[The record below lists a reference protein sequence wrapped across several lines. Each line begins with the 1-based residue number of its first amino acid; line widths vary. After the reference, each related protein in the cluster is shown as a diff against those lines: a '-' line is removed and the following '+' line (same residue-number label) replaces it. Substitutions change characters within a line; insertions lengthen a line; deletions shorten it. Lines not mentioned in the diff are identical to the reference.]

1 MFSFRSDKTG
11 FFVTVILLALLA
23 AAVAL
28 TIWVAVLDDWEAHKW
43 VVKVIW
49 AVWWVLCIATVLVRV
64 SVFRWQRRRDER
76 ARLLKQQPSA
86 DGAAAEK
93 GQGVARKD
101 E

>member
-11 FFVTVILLALLA
+11 FFVTIVLLALLA

-28 TIWVAVLDDWEAHKW
+28 TVWVAVLGDWEAHKW

-49 AVWWVLCIATVLVRV
+49 TVWWVLCIVTVLVRV

-76 ARLLKQQPSA
+76 ARQQQTPSA
-86 DGAAAEK
+86 DGAAAETR
-93 GQGVARKD
+93 QGVARKD

>member
-11 FFVTVILLALLA
+11 FFVTIVLLALLV

-28 TIWVAVLDDWEAHKW
+28 TVVFLALEAHLW
-43 VVKVIW
+43 VLKVIW
-49 AVWWVLCIATVLVRV
+49 TAWWVLCIVTVLVRV

-76 ARLLKQQPSA
+76 VRQQQQPSA

-93 GQGVARKD
+93 RQGTARKD

>member
-11 FFVTVILLALLA
+11 FFVTIILLALLVA
-23 AAVAL
+23 AGAL
-28 TIWVAVLDDWEAHKW
+28 SVVFLALKADWWVQ
-43 VVKVIW
+43 KVIW
-49 AVWWVLCIATVLVRV
+49 SAFWVLCIVTVLVRV

-76 ARLLKQQPSA
+76 ARRQQTPSA

-93 GQGVARKD
+93 RQGAARKD

>member
-11 FFVTVILLALLA
+11 FFVTIILLALLV

-28 TIWVAVLDDWEAHKW
+28 TVWVAVLGDWEAHKW
-43 VVKVIW
+43 IVKVIW
-49 AVWWVLCIATVLVRV
+49 AAWWVLCIVTVLVRV

-76 ARLLKQQPSA
+76 ARQQQTPSA

-93 GQGVARKD
+93 RQGVARKD

>member
-11 FFVTVILLALLA
+11 FFVTIILLALLV

-28 TIWVAVLDDWEAHKW
+28 SVVFLALQADWWVQ
-43 VVKVIW
+43 KVIW
-49 AVWWVLCIATVLVRV
+49 SAFWVLCIVTVLVRV

-76 ARLLKQQPSA
+76 ARQQQQQPSA
-86 DGAAAEK
+86 DGAAAENR
-93 GQGVARKD
+93 QGAAPKD

>member
-11 FFVTVILLALLA
+11 FFVTIILLALLV

-28 TIWVAVLDDWEAHKW
+28 TVVFLALDAHLWVL
-43 VVKVIW
+43 KVIW
-49 AVWWVLCIATVLVRV
+49 TVWWVLCIVTVLVRV

-76 ARLLKQQPSA
+76 DRQQQPPPA
-86 DGAAAEK
+86 DGAAAENR
-93 GQGVARKD
+93 QGAARKD

>member
-11 FFVTVILLALLA
+11 FFVTIILLALLV

-28 TIWVAVLDDWEAHKW
+28 SVVFLALRADWWVQ
-43 VVKVIW
+43 KVIW
-49 AVWWVLCIATVLVRV
+49 SAFWVLCIATVLVRV

-76 ARLLKQQPSA
+76 ARQQQQSA
-86 DGAAAEK
+86 ETR
-93 GQGVARKD
+93 QGTARKD